1 MLMREEVITIL
12 MVITV
17 LVVTILVVMRGDDE
31 DAEDMRVMVMM
42 TGDVGKDVN
51 GAGNNFGGHDDVN
64 AMTVMETVIAG
75 MVVMM
80 LAWMRLVM
88 MKVLPPLQ

>member
-1 MLMREEVITIL
+1 MREEVMTML

-17 LVVTILVVMRGDDE
+17 LVVTRGDNE

-51 GAGNNFGGHDDVN
+51 GVGSNFGGHDDVN

-88 MKVLPPLQ
+88 MKMLPPLQ

>member
-1 MLMREEVITIL
+1 MREEVITMW

-17 LVVTILVVMRGDDE
+17 MVVTTWVVMGGDDE
-31 DAEDMRVMVMM
+31 DAEGMRVMVMM

-51 GAGNNFGGHDDVN
+51 GVGNNFGGHDDVN

-80 LAWMRLVM
+80 LVWMRLVM
-88 MKVLPPLQ
+88 MKTLLPLQ